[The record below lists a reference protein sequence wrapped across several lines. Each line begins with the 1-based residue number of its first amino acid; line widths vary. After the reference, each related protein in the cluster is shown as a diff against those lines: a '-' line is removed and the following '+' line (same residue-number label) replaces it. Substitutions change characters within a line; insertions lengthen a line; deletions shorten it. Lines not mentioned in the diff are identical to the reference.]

1 MGIAMIRIT
10 DNISLHES
18 EIKLEFIRASGPG
31 GQNINKVS
39 SAVQLRFDAARS
51 AALNEAI
58 RTRLKQVS
66 GHRMTADG
74 ILIIKAQRY
83 RTQDRNRED
92 AIDRLI
98 ALIRKAAQMPKQ
110 RRRTKP
116 SAAAKQKRL
125 AAKHRRG
132 EIKRRRRSV
141 GIGTEDA

>member
-1 MGIAMIRIT
+1 MAMIHIT
-10 DNISLHES
+10 DSISLHES
-18 EIKLEFIRASGPG
+18 EIQLDFIRASGPG

-51 AALNEAI
+51 PALTATV
-58 RTRLKQVS
+58 RTRLKQLS

-92 AIDRLI
+92 AMERLI
-98 ALIRKAAQMPKQ
+98 ALIRKAAQIPKQ

-125 AAKHRRG
+125 AAKRRRG

-141 GIGTEDA
+141 GIEMKDA